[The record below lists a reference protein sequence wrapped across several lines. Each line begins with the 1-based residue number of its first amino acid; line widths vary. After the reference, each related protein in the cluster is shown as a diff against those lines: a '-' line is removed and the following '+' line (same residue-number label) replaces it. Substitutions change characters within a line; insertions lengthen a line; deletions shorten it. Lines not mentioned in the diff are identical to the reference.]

1 MFNFFKN
8 KNSNKKTD
16 KDKQLL
22 SKTASLL
29 IHAAKI
35 DENYTDKE
43 KEIIKKSL
51 IELGADQSNIDQII
65 LTAES
70 NEQKSNQILDF
81 TKEIKNTDKNFKIKI
96 IESLWKIIYSN
107 KEADMY
113 ETNLMRRLSGLLYLD
128 NKTVGDV
135 KEKMRKKF
143 S

>member
-8 KNSNKKTD
+8 KNSNKKTE

-81 TKEIKNTDKNFKIKI
+81 TKEIKNTDKYFKIKI

-107 KEADMY
+107 KKADMY

-128 NKTVGDV
+128 NKIVGDV